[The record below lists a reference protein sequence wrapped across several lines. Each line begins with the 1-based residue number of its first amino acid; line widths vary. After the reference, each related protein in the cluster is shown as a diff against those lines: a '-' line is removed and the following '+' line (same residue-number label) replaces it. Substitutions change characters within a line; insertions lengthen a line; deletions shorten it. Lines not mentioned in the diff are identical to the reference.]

1 MYLSNWRSYYNSCA
15 LRMSIALSSFGKD
28 SKNEAGAMPIGAEA
42 NADALGGK
50 THVIIRARDMAA
62 YVQKLLGDP
71 DYADG
76 QDTGYCSPAAR
87 RHYCVCRKGS
97 RRNVSGRQHLHWQF
111 PDWPHLVNQP
121 GDIER
126 R

>member
-1 MYLSNWRSYYNSCA
+1 
-15 LRMSIALSSFGKD
+15 MSITLSSFGKD
-28 SKNEAGAMPIGAEA
+28 LKNEAGAMPIGAEA

-76 QDTGYCSPAAR
+76 QDTAIAAR
-87 RHYCVCRKGS
+87 S
-97 RRNVSGRQHLHWQF
+97 RATLLCL
-111 PDWPHLVNQP
+111 P
-121 GDIER
+121 ER
-126 R
+126 AT

>member
-1 MYLSNWRSYYNSCA
+1 
-15 LRMSIALSSFGKD
+15 MSIALSSFGKD
-28 SKNEAGAMPIGAEA
+28 LKNEAGSMPIGAEA

-76 QDTGYCSPAAR
+76 QDTGYCSP
-87 RHYCVCRKGS
+87 
-97 RRNVSGRQHLHWQF
+97 
-111 PDWPHLVNQP
+111 QP
-121 GDIER
+121 GDIIVFAGKGHAGMCPGDNISIGSFLTGPIWLINRATLKDAE
-126 R
+126 